1 MTDSARQAVI
11 DSARRFEDQ
20 IASYLEKAGYAF
32 ERDPAIE
39 GLRPDF
45 LVKGPH
51 GELVVVEAKTWSP
64 RGGNTARALNQA
76 EHYRHVAKADRAFV
90 VLDQLQRNH
99 REAGV
104 VNADGL
110 LEALGDYFAKSKPS
124 RRRKTP
130 ARQSLERTVF
140 AAMPFDSKYDD
151 TYFVAMTHAAER
163 IDAVCERVDRTEYA
177 GDIVEQIKAMIE
189 QSIVVIA
196 DLSESKPNVLY
207 EAGYADALPRP
218 TVHIC
223 STPLDDLPFDV
234 RNKNVLSYA
243 LGATT
248 ELRQR
253 LARRLK
259 AIVR

>member
-1 MTDSARQAVI
+1 MT

-20 IASYLEKAGYAF
+20 IASYLEEAGYTF
-32 ERDPAIE
+32 KRNPSVG

-45 LVKGPH
+45 LIKGPH
-51 GELVVVEAKTWSP
+51 GERVVVEAKTWSP

-76 EHYRHVAKADRAFV
+76 EHYRQVTKADRAFV

-104 VNADGL
+104 VNVDGL
-110 LEALGDYFAKSKPS
+110 LEVLGDYFAKHKPS
-124 RRRKTP
+124 RRRKAP
-130 ARQSLERTVF
+130 ARQSLGGTVF

-151 TYFVAMTHAAER
+151 TYFVAMTHAAES
-163 IDAVCERVDRTEYA
+163 IDATCERVDRTEYV

-189 QSIVVIA
+189 DSIVVIV

-218 TVHIC
+218 TVYIC
-223 STPLDDLPFDV
+223 STPLGDLPFDV
-234 RNKNVLSYA
+234 RNKNVLTYA
-243 LGATT
+243 LGGTAK
-248 ELRQR
+248 LRQS
-253 LARRLK
+253 LTRRLK
-259 AIVR
+259 GIVP